1 MIRKLMASTAVLA
14 LMSTGAFT
22 IAQAQESQTNNSPVI
37 EEQAQTTAPAT
48 EAEPTTELAASEAV
62 LTPDEPT
69 FATAYIGKSVYSSED
84 PESDN
89 IGDINDLILSED
101 GSITHAVVGVGGFLG
116 IGEKDVAVPFDELK
130 LVEQDG
136 DIRFVYAST
145 REDLE
150 AAPALDRTA
159 FDPEARAAEEQAAS
173 TDAGTDTLAPAPAE
187 PSQDMAAA
195 PAEEPAPVTAEEPA
209 ADVAAE
215 ETAPAT
221 GEEPA
226 QDMAA
231 APAEEPAPVT
241 AEEPAA
247 DVAAAPAEETAP
259 ATAEEPAQDMAS
271 APAAEE
277 PAATTD
283 EQTAMA
289 DTEAPADAATTAEQP
304 AEEDLVAS
312 SETTAEPV
320 APAGEQFVTFAADQI
335 HASDLIGKAVYSGE
349 ESIGEIS
356 DLIFQTEGET
366 RAALIDVG
374 GFLGVGEKTVGIPF
388 EKLQISKAEDGSE
401 QVTVAMSKEELE
413 QLPAI
418 ELPTE
423 AAAVEQPLPEATAP
437 AAGDEP
443 QTTGSVAPAVPFEAI
458 TQDVAA
464 SKLMGAT
471 VYTSDESSIGEVSD
485 VLFTETG
492 DIQAAVIDVG
502 GFLGMGEKPVAVG
515 FDKLQIRDES
525 GSLSVMVSASK
536 EELDAAP
543 TYEEPV
549 ETTTVQ

>member
-209 ADVAAE
+209 ADVAA
-215 ETAPAT
+215 
-221 GEEPA
+221 
-226 QDMAA
+226 
-231 APAEEPAPVT
+231 
-241 AEEPAA
+241 
-247 DVAAAPAEETAP
+247 APAEETAP

-289 DTEAPADAATTAEQP
+289 DTEAPADAATTAEQ
-304 AEEDLVAS
+304 DLVAS